1 MYRAKDRGRNTYQ
14 FFTPALNASLQS
26 RLTLEKTLRRGL
38 ENNEFVVYY
47 QPQHDLMSGAIVAVE
62 ALVRWN
68 HPRTGLL
75 LPGHFIPTAEL
86 SGLIVAIGDFVLD
99 TACADIAA
107 LRGSI
112 APDLRLSVNLSARQF
127 HQQQLDRKIRT
138 ALERAE
144 LDPSALELEITES
157 VAMTDAETTIA
168 IMRDLG
174 TDGVTLSVDD
184 FGTGYSSLGYLR
196 RFPLDSI
203 KIDRSFVT
211 DLATEPDD
219 ATIVRTVIAMAHA
232 LDLEVVAEGVESEE
246 QLAFL
251 REQGCDRVQGFYYSQ
266 AIPRDELVAY
276 IEARQARAAVVG
288 G

>member
-1 MYRAKDRGRNTYQ
+1 
-14 FFTPALNASLQS
+14 
-26 RLTLEKTLRRGL
+26 
-38 ENNEFVVYY
+38 
-47 QPQHDLMSGAIVAVE
+47 
-62 ALVRWN
+62 
-68 HPRTGLL
+68 
-75 LPGHFIPTAEL
+75 
-86 SGLIVAIGDFVLD
+86 LD
-99 TACADIAA
+99 TACTDIAA
-107 LRGSI
+107 LRASI

-232 LDLEVVAEGVESEE
+232 LDLEVVAEGVETEE

-266 AIPRDELVAY
+266 ALPRDELVAY
-276 IEARQARAAVVG
+276 IEARQARATVVRG
-288 G
+288 